1 MTAIY
6 NIEYYTYAIEY
17 VLHFV
22 NNLNVPLSA
31 VLQVMLFI
39 IARCWSWVGRQG
51 GMQQISLA
59 SDCWSQ
65 GTVVHEIGKGIWHFP
80 LKHCQATIVFFFWTF
95 LVLNEF

>member
-1 MTAIY
+1 MTVIY

-22 NNLNVPLSA
+22 NNLNLRLSA
-31 VLQVMLFI
+31 VLPVMLFI

-59 SDCWSQ
+59 SGCWSQ
-65 GTVVHEIGKGIWHFP
+65 GTVVHEIGKGI
-80 LKHCQATIVFFFWTF
+80 
-95 LVLNEF
+95 